1 MLTIHLCG
9 AFRLGGPASLP
20 TLSRRGQGL
29 LAFLAVQPGL
39 RAERARLADLLWTDR
54 SAEQARASLR
64 QELSVLRRAM
74 PEGTLLSDRRAV
86 WLGEDAVQIV
96 HDDTGSFLDG
106 FDLASEGFEDWL
118 RDMRQAAPKRPE
130 PRPYTDDP
138 PERAPAS
145 ARRSRPSLAILP
157 FDEFGVREADMFAD
171 GVVSEITSALSRVRE
186 FHVIARQSAFA
197 LRGEVLDIAAIG
209 TRLGADYVVEGS
221 LQRQDERVRLSVEL
235 VEAATGRTLWAEQF
249 DDRLD
254 DLFDL
259 QDRISMQVAGQ
270 LAPSLRAA
278 EIARA
283 HRQPRANRTA
293 YELVLSALPH
303 IWAHRAEETD
313 LAIAHLDQALR
324 VQPDYG
330 AALAYKAWCHANQ
343 RAYLWSRNP
352 SGDYEAACAALDR
365 AEPLVQDDPVALTA
379 LSAAAALG
387 PEDGERAITL
397 SRRALAL
404 DPNNAWGWMRQGW
417 NQVYLRRPEAALE
430 AFDRADALSPLDPF
444 RFNFMF
450 GRSAALRLLGRY
462 DEAIELI
469 KLGLRAGPGVLWA
482 YRMLFATYLLAGK
495 HDEAM
500 EAGRKWRAAY
510 PEMTPELLN
519 ELMPKWMFDP
529 RWREVMMQILKEDTQ
544 PPGSPSV
551 RGEDG
556 AG

>member
-1 MLTIHLCG
+1 MLKIHLSG
-9 AFRLGGPASLP
+9 AFRIGGPAIP
-20 TLSRRGQGL
+20 DTLSRRGQAL
-29 LAFLAVQPGL
+29 LAFLAAQPGL

-54 SAEQARASLR
+54 AAGQARASLR
-64 QELSVLRRAM
+64 QELSVLRRAL
-74 PEGTLLSDRRAV
+74 PESTLLSDRRAV
-86 WLGEDAVQIV
+86 WLDEDKVQV
-96 HDDTGSFLDG
+96 VRDGATPFLDG

-118 RDMRQAAPKRPE
+118 REMRQLEPTSQTAA
-130 PRPYTDDP
+130 TT
-138 PERAPAS
+138 AQGGAQAF
-145 ARRSRPSLAILP
+145 ARRNRPSLAILP
-157 FDEFGVREADMFAD
+157 FDEFGAREADMFAD

-221 LQRQDERVRLSVEL
+221 IQRQGERVRLSVEL

-259 QDRISMQVAGQ
+259 QDRISMHVAGQ

-283 HRQPRANRTA
+283 HRRPKADRTA

-303 IWAHRAEETD
+303 IWAHRAEETG
-313 LAIAHLDQALR
+313 LAIAHLDQALE

-330 AALAYKAWCHANQ
+330 PALAYKAWCHANQ
-343 RAYLWSRNP
+343 RAYLWSRDP
-352 SGDYEAACAALDR
+352 AGDFEAACAALDR
-365 AEPLVQDDPVALTA
+365 AEPLVQDDPAALTA

-387 PEDGERAITL
+387 PEDGERAIAL

-417 NQVYLRRPEAALE
+417 NEVYLRQPQAAL
-430 AFDRADALSPLDPF
+430 ASFDRADALSPLDPF

-450 GRSAALRLLGRY
+450 GRSAALRLLDRH
-462 DEAIELI
+462 DEAIDLI
-469 KLGLRAGPGVLWA
+469 KLGLRAGPGVVWA
-482 YRMLFATYLLAGK
+482 YRMLFATCWLAGY

-510 PEMTPELLN
+510 PIMTPELLD
-519 ELMPKWMFDP
+519 ELLPKWMFDQ
-529 RWREVMMQILKEDTQ
+529 RWRTVMMQILREDPV
-544 PPGSPSV
+544 PPGSGLPHG
-551 RGEDG
+551 RGRPG
-556 AG
+556 AI